1 MSLHFGYAQ
10 LRFRSLIVPTAQSD
24 EPGDGPDALEEIDEG
39 VFAAGEE
46 QTGLDGRKRGQADY
60 TTLQGAEESGTSKPH
75 HKRKA
80 DDANLDERMNDILLT
95 YIAESMPLG
104 RSPTSKRNGTT
115 SHRNS
120 AKGQDSIPAVR
131 DLLWALFTSQQAGG
145 KYTDPEEEEGFLC
158 DQCPKRAK
166 RACDM
171 K

>member
-1 MSLHFGYAQ
+1 
-10 LRFRSLIVPTAQSD
+10 LIVPTAQSD

-39 VFAAGEE
+39 VFAAGKE
-46 QTGLDGRKRGQADY
+46 QTGLDGRKRGQANY
-60 TTLQGAEESGTSKPH
+60 TTLQGAEESGTSKPRR
-75 HKRKA
+75 KRKA
-80 DDANLDERMNDILLT
+80 DAVEDGDDANLDERMNDILLT

-104 RSPTSKRNGTT
+104 RSPTSKRNGTI

-131 DLLWALFTSQQAGG
+131 DLLWALFTSKQAGG
-145 KYTDPEEEEGFLC
+145 KYTDPEEEEGFAC